1 MIEWLV
7 LARLSPMKSYLWL
20 FFAFMLVATVG
31 LTFGTHVPA
40 QTDLPS
46 LWSEGSARQGIIK
59 LVQATP
65 GKSGA
70 GPAGLTE
77 VIAGD
82 AAAGRQVF
90 KKCEACHSLEPGRN
104 LVGPSLA
111 GVVGRKAGS
120 DPGYDYS
127 PAMKQSGLI
136 WSPATLDS
144 YLTDPQKLVPGN
156 KMPFPGLKTDRDRA
170 DVIALLSSGGGTPE
184 RGRCE

>member
-1 MIEWLV
+1 
-7 LARLSPMKSYLWL
+7 MKSYLWL

-46 LWSEGSARQGIIK
+46 LWSEGSAKQGIIK

-65 GKSGA
+65 DKSSA

-90 KKCEACHSLEPGRN
+90 KKCEACHSLEPSRN

-111 GVVGRKAGS
+111 GWLAGR
-120 DPGYDYS
+120 
-127 PAMKQSGLI
+127 PAQSQAMTI
-136 WSPATLDS
+136 RP
-144 YLTDPQKLVPGN
+144 
-156 KMPFPGLKTDRDRA
+156 R
-170 DVIALLSSGGGTPE
+170 
-184 RGRCE
+184 